1 MLCLLGLFSLSGIQL
16 YAYDFKVNGLYY
28 NINSDNKTV
37 SVVSGDVKYQGDI
50 VIPSSVRYNNIDYV
64 VTSVSGFYN
73 CYCNITHWFQ
83 NHKH

>member
-1 MLCLLGLFSLSGIQL
+1 MLCLLGLFFLSGIQL

-50 VIPSSVRYNNIDYV
+50 VIPSSVRYNNMDYV
-64 VTSVSGFYN
+64 VTSVSGFNDCYN
-73 CYCNITHWFQ
+73 V
-83 NHKH
+83 K